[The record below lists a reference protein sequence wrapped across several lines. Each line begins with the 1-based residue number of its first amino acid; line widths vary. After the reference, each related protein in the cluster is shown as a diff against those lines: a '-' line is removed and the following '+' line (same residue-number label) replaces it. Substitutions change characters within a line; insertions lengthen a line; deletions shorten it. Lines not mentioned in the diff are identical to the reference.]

1 MKKIYSSIVTLGA
14 TLLFVACSSNLDN
27 NVEPQTS
34 NAPVIYASQET
45 TAKSSITVD
54 GEGVGTIY
62 WSPADNI
69 SVFYGASTPVLYTST
84 NTAPETTAA
93 FTTNAIIGSTELAS
107 TNIWGLYPH
116 NPSAVCNGSSITTTL
131 PAMQHGVS
139 GTFDDDLF
147 LTVAHSEGT
156 NLRFFNVCGGIKF
169 SLSRNDITS
178 ITFSGNNNE
187 DLAGDITVS
196 FVEGLPSVSVVNGEK
211 TITLTPKDGGTFAAN
226 TDYYLIAIPQTLS
239 AGFTMTFETET
250 QLGTFVYDTKSVSLK
265 RSVFGKK
272 DEIDGY
278 ATFTA
283 NLPSNMI
290 KYTTTDGNKIEHLYT
305 QYFNANVVSNT
316 YENGEGTILFDAPIT
331 EIGHNPFYSYGKTL
345 QTITL
350 PSSIASVDYYAF
362 YETPALTHFYGPL
375 AGPDNRSLI
384 INQKLIHVATSGIT
398 SYTISSKVKI
408 IGKNAF
414 CTSVSSSDEKLKSI
428 TIPEGVE
435 VIEQDGFYGTSV
447 TGIILP
453 STIKELGQSWYGDAD
468 IESVSFPA
476 GVTSI
481 GKCGASK
488 SVVEFNSLV
497 PPTLGENAL
506 GTSENAVYVPSGSL
520 EAYKTA
526 WPEYASRLREKTS
539 SQPLNEIWYTTK
551 DGKPARS
558 DRSNPRI
565 VPAWKQ
571 NIISNKDGK
580 IAFDAPLTRIPYDA
594 FDNSNL
600 VTVSLP
606 DAMFYLGNNS
616 FQLSTS
622 LQEVR
627 LGKYLTQMTWS
638 SFNGC
643 TALTSINIPEYVTRI
658 EGMMFYQ
665 CRSLSSI
672 VIPSNVSRIDGQ
684 SFYGCT
690 GLTSITSL
698 ATTPP
703 TGGSSM
709 FDNTNDCPIYVP
721 TEAVEAYK
729 TATYWSDY
737 VDRIQAI
744 VE

>member
-1 MKKIYSSIVTLGA
+1 MKKIYSSIVSTGA
-14 TLLFVACSSNLDN
+14 AILLVSCS
-27 NVEPQTS
+27 NVLENGVELQQS
-34 NAPVIYASQET
+34 NAPVINATQESPSR
-45 TAKSSITVD
+45 SSITVD

-62 WSPADNI
+62 WSPSDEI

-93 FTTNAIIGSTELAS
+93 FTTTAIIGSTELAS

-116 NPSAVCNGSSITTTL
+116 NPSAVCDGSSITTTL
-131 PAMQHGVS
+131 PAVQHGVS

-147 LTVAHSEGT
+147 LTVAHSDDT
-156 NLRFFNVCGGIKF
+156 NLHFYNVCGGIKF
-169 SLSRNDITS
+169 SLSRDDITS

-187 DLAGDITVS
+187 DIAGDITVS
-196 FVEGLPSVSVVNGEK
+196 FVEGLPSVSVVNGVK

-226 TDYYLIAIPQTLS
+226 TDYYLIAIPQSLS
-239 AGFTMTFETET
+239 NGFTMTFETGS
-250 QLGTFVYDTKSVSLK
+250 QIGTFNYTAKAVTLK
-265 RSVFGKK
+265 RSVFSKK
-272 DEIDGY
+272 NEIDGY
-278 ATFTA
+278 ASFSV

-290 KYTTTDGNKIEHLYT
+290 KYTTTDGNKIERLYT

-345 QTITL
+345 QSITL
-350 PSSIASVDYYAF
+350 PSSIVSVDYYAF
-362 YETPALTHFYGPL
+362 YETPALAHFYGPL

-384 INQKLIHVATSGIT
+384 IDRKLIHVATSGIT
-398 SYTISSKVKI
+398 SYTIPSEVKI
-408 IGKNAF
+408 IGRRAF
-414 CTSVSSSDEKLKSI
+414 CTYVTSSDAKIKSI

-435 VIEQDGFYGTSV
+435 SIEQDGLYGTGV

-453 STIKELGQSWYGDAD
+453 STIKELGQSWYGDVD

-481 GKCGASK
+481 GKWGARK
-488 SVVEFNSLV
+488 SVVEFNSMI
-497 PPTLGENAL
+497 PPTLGEEAL
-506 GTSENAVYVPSGSL
+506 GTSENAVYVPLGSL
-520 EAYKTA
+520 EAYIAA

-539 SQPLNEIWYTTK
+539 SQPLNEIWYTTN
-551 DGKPARS
+551 DGQPARS

-565 VPAWKQ
+565 VPDWKQ
-571 NIISNKDGK
+571 NIISNNDGK
-580 IAFDAPLTRIPYDA
+580 IVFDGPLTRIPYDA
-594 FDNSNL
+594 FENSNL

-622 LQEVR
+622 LREVR
-627 LGKYLTQMTWS
+627 LGKYLTQMTWA
-638 SFNGC
+638 SFNEC
-643 TALTSINIPEYVTRI
+643 TALTSINIPEYVSRI
-658 EGMMFYQ
+658 EGMMFYL

-672 VIPSNVSRIDGQ
+672 VIPASVSRIDGDA
-684 SFYGCT
+684 FYGCS

-703 TGGSSM
+703 TGVSGM
-709 FDNTNDCPIYVP
+709 FHNTNDCPIYVP
-721 TEAVEAYK
+721 AGSVDSYK
-729 TATYWSDY
+729 TAEYWSDY
-737 VDRIQAI
+737 EDRIRPIQ
-744 VE
+744 